1 VVFVVHNRRGWY
13 GLLKKTLK
21 ERGWKAKA
29 QTALEYLMLVAA
41 IIGLITLLAYVF
53 KTRIFE

>member
-1 VVFVVHNRRGWY
+1 
-13 GLLKKTLK
+13 LLKKTLK